1 MNAVNTNKIQ
11 IKIKNL
17 EFEFKI
23 NSNYLDKNPENK
35 EKIKSQIS
43 SLKALIQK

>member
-1 MNAVNTNKIQ
+1 MNAVNQNKIQ

-23 NSNYLDKNPENK
+23 NSSYLDKNPESK

-43 SLKALIQK
+43 SLKALIQV